1 MHRIIKKFRT
11 FATRM
16 QKAYHKQQPL
26 VTFIIAYYELPIKM
40 LHECLDSI
48 YALSLYPKER
58 EIIVIDDGS
67 KESVMPQLGDYAELI
82 YIRKNHAGL
91 SEARNTG
98 IRMATG
104 DYIQFVDA
112 DDQLITTP
120 YDHCLDIARFNHPD
134 VVMFD
139 FTRTTPKKRLYNDTP
154 VQSGTDYMRNNNIH
168 GTACGYLFRR
178 TILGDLHFTSGIY
191 HEDEEFT
198 PLLLIRAESV
208 IVSDAKAY
216 LYTDRPSSI
225 ITSKD
230 KPHIEK
236 RLADTLL
243 VIRHL
248 HELASQLPSNDLL
261 AMERRVAQLTMDYI
275 YNVILQTRSLTRTQE
290 KLNELR
296 SYRLF
301 PLPDRNYTKKYQW
314 FRRMTGNSIGL
325 SVLVIALPFMKIE
338 R

>member
-1 MHRIIKKFRT
+1 
-11 FATRM
+11 M

-26 VTFIIAYYELPIKM
+26 VTFIIAYYELPVRM

-48 YALSLYPKER
+48 YALSLQPSER

-67 KESVMPQLGDYAELI
+67 RESQMAQLGDYADLI

-98 IRMATG
+98 IRMALG

-120 YDHCLDIARFNHPD
+120 YEHCLDIARFNHPD

-139 FTRTTPKKRLYNDTP
+139 FTRTTPEKRSFNDTP

-168 GTACGYLFRR
+168 GTACGYLFRK
-178 TILGDLHFTSGIY
+178 TILGDLCFTSGIY

-225 ITSKD
+225 ITSS
-230 KPHIEK
+230 HIRNIIK
-236 RLADTLL
+236 RLDDAYNIILRLNTIAD
-243 VIRHL
+243 R
-248 HELASQLPSNDLL
+248 LPPSDRTALQ
-261 AMERRVAQLTMDYI
+261 RRVSQLTMDYL
-275 YNVILQTRSLTRTQE
+275 YNIIRQTGSRHYLERKTA
-290 KLNELR
+290 LLR
-296 SYRLF
+296 KQGLF
-301 PLPDRNYTKKYQW
+301 PLPDHDFTTKYTW
-314 FRRMTGNSIGL
+314 FRRMINCYTGKSIL
-325 SVLVIALPFMKIE
+325 MRVIPLLYKE